1 MIYLVSGLFVLLVG
15 LCLTQFSYAVAKAK
29 DLHDHPD
36 DDRKLHN
43 EPTPHTGGLGIGIAF
58 MLGVLVIMLINGIEA
73 SEYFKRFLWYFLCG
87 SFVMYLTG
95 VYDDLFGMSSKP
107 KLIMQALASVVVM
120 IGFHNEYLLNYETY
134 TEAGLGFKLII
145 YAVILF
151 WMLATTNMIN
161 LIDGVDGLAGSISL
175 TVLGTFMFI
184 AITWQAPELAV
195 IATPLAAAIIAFLNF
210 NKPPASIFMGDT
222 GSLLIG
228 YTIGVSGVVLA
239 FYAPHYKFSFSLL
252 LVMAVPAI
260 DTLFSIIRRVK
271 MGINPFESDHF
282 HIHHIL
288 QTYFRSPALTVLTL
302 SVLSGIFGLT
312 SILLANS
319 QNDVIYFSVLGFFA
333 FMLIL
338 ISSVYYSKLELFLE
352 VIKEHRIKMDTRLQ
366 ESQSSE
372 EHQNNVL
379 FESEKEESKNYA
391 NRFKN

>member
-15 LCLTQFSYAVAKAK
+15 LCLTQFSYVVAKAK
-29 DLHDHPD
+29 DLNDHPD

-43 EPTPHTGGLGIGIAF
+43 EPTPHTGGMGIGIAF
-58 MLGVLVIMLINGIEA
+58 LLGVFVIMVINGIEA
-73 SEYFKRFLWYFLCG
+73 SEYFKSFLWYFLAG

-107 KLIMQALASVVVM
+107 KFAMQTIASIVVM
-120 IGFHNEYLLNYETY
+120 VGFHNEYLIHYETY
-134 TEAGLGFKLII
+134 TEAGLGFRLII
-145 YAVILF
+145 YGAILF

-175 TVLGTFMFI
+175 TVLGAFMFI

-228 YTIGVSGVVLA
+228 FSIGVSGVVLA
-239 FYAPHYKFSFSLL
+239 FYAPNYKFSFSLL

-260 DTLFSIIRRVK
+260 DTLFSIIRRLK

-288 QTYFRSPALTVLTL
+288 QTYFRSPALTVLAL

-319 QNDVIYFSVLGFFA
+319 QNDVIYLSVLGFFA
-333 FMLIL
+333 LMLII

-352 VIKEHRIKMDTRLQ
+352 VINEHRIKMDAQLQ
-366 ESQSSE
+366 EAHFLEKNHSKT
-372 EHQNNVL
+372 
-379 FESEKEESKNYA
+379 FEKKEKDESKNYA